1 MRRNRTHRWPAWGVL
16 VLVVGSL
23 AACPAS
29 RPGDVGAAPEAVAEP
44 ELEVATARIRR
55 GSIEASV
62 TAPATLEAVRESRI
76 GPEVQGTLLHVF
88 VDEGD
93 RIEAGA
99 ALFEIDPTPYR
110 FALRQAEAGLDLAR
124 AQRLQLE
131 ADLGRARSLQQRGIV
146 ATQDIEKLE
155 TAVAVATATERQAV
169 EAVALGKHRLA
180 LTLVRAPYAASV
192 AARLADEGTT
202 ALVQPQTV
210 VVVLQES
217 GQLEAR
223 AAIPESQLL
232 RIRVGDA
239 ARIRVEGLSAP
250 LESTVSAVGDAID
263 PTTRTYSVRVRV
275 PNPGHALKA
284 GLFAQVELFPQ
295 ARAEALLVPREAVR
309 SEQGRTRIFTIRD
322 GVATPLPVTVGA
334 FSERDAE
341 LLEGAEA
348 DTLVIVGEAAE
359 RVAPGMRVRAAP
371 RMEPGA

>member
-1 MRRNRTHRWPAWGVL
+1 
-16 VLVVGSL
+16 
-23 AACPAS
+23 
-29 RPGDVGAAPEAVAEP
+29 VGAAPEASTEP
-44 ELEVATARIRR
+44 ELEVATALIRR
-55 GSIEASV
+55 GSIQASV
-62 TAPATLEAVRESRI
+62 TAPATLDAVRESRI

-93 RIEAGA
+93 RVEAGA
-99 ALFEIDPTPYR
+99 PLFEIDPTPYR

-124 AQRLQLE
+124 AQRRQLD

-146 ATQDIEKLE
+146 ADQDIEKLE
-155 TAVAVATATERQAV
+155 TAVAVATASERQAI
-169 EAVALGKHRLA
+169 EAVALGRHRLA

-210 VVVLQES
+210 VLVLQES

-232 RIRVGDA
+232 RIRLGDRA
-239 ARIRVEGLSAP
+239 LVRIEGLSEP
-250 LESTVSAVGDAID
+250 IESTVWAVGDAID

-275 PNPGHALKA
+275 PNADNTLKA

-295 ARAEALLVPREAVR
+295 ARADALLVPREAVR
-309 SEQGRTRIFTIRD
+309 SEEGRTRIFTIRD

-334 FSERDAE
+334 FSEREAE

-348 DTLVIVGEAAE
+348 DTPVIVGEAAE
-359 RVAPGMRVRAAP
+359 RVAPGMRVRALP
-371 RMEPGA
+371 RAEPGA

>member
-1 MRRNRTHRWPAWGVL
+1 MV
-16 VLVVGSL
+16 L
-23 AACPAS
+23 AAGWLGCSEA
-29 RPGDVGAAPEAVAEP
+29 RPGQVSAPPEASVEP
-44 ELEVATARIRR
+44 ELEVATAVIRR

-93 RIEAGA
+93 RVEAGA
-99 ALFEIDPTPYR
+99 PLFEIDPTPYR
-110 FALRQAEAGLDLAR
+110 FALRQAEAGLDLAK
-124 AQRLQLE
+124 AQRGQLE
-131 ADLGRARSLQQRGIV
+131 ADLARARSLQQRGIV
-146 ATQDIEKLE
+146 AEQDIEKLE

-169 EAVALGKHRLA
+169 EAVALGRHRLA
-180 LTLVRAPYAASV
+180 LTLVRAPYPASV

-232 RIRVGDA
+232 RIRVGDP
-239 ARIRVEGLSAP
+239 ARIRVEGLPAP
-250 LESTVSAVGDAID
+250 IESTVSAVGDAID

-275 PNPGHALKA
+275 PNPENALKA

-309 SEQGRTRIFTIRD
+309 SEEGRTRIFTIRD
-322 GVATPLPVTVGA
+322 GVATPLSVTVGA
-334 FSERDAE
+334 FSEREAE

-371 RMEPGA
+371 RAEPGA